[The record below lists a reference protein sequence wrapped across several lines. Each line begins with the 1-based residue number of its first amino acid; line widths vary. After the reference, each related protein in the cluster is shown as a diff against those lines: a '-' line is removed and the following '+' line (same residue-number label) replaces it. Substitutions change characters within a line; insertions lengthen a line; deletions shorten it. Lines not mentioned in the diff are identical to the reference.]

1 MSEADEPECEQK
13 LSGGKGK
20 LITFSTFHPGRHAD
34 TPDSIKQPPP
44 PTPLFSALSFE
55 QTLHNR

>member
-20 LITFSTFHPGRHAD
+20 LITCSTFHPGRHAD
-34 TPDSIKQPPP
+34 TPDSIKQLPHPPP
-44 PTPLFSALSFE
+44 LSALSFE